1 MNAYFCRDSRQYRR
15 IAFLFGLLSAWWC
28 GCAASDRSVGV
39 AVDDRALV
47 QQRVQH
53 VFVGGVLSEDLVAT
67 VGGESITTG
76 DVATWL
82 TLFPTL
88 STQQAIEDL
97 IDVRLGSRSSDGA
110 PEVDG
115 MVEDAARQAR
125 VLHWLMRD
133 VWTLPEA
140 SPSDEAVRSIVDEPA
155 NRVLFGLPELRRV
168 SHVLLRPQE
177 EATEADKQWAR
188 EALVALREELELLP
202 AGVYA
207 EDLLA
212 AGEPLR
218 EQATAHHMTVVVDV
232 RFALPQA
239 YSGTS
244 SWQGI
249 EQADPVFAAATFDP
263 ELQVGELTEG
273 VESQFGSHL
282 ILLEEILPSTL
293 PDLATQEA
301 LARRMLRAGAINAHL
316 NAVLPALAQRAE
328 LNVDPE
334 VLDLLTQ
341 SVEQRIQMTQ
351 EIRAN
356 SLSGDD

>member
-1 MNAYFCRDSRQYRR
+1 MNAY
-15 IAFLFGLLSAWWC
+15 LFRAPRTFRFIVCLCSLLFALSS
-28 GCAASDRSVGV
+28 GCASNDRSVVV

-47 QQRVQH
+47 QQRVQQL
-53 VFVGGVLSEDLVAT
+53 FGDGVQPEDIVAT
-67 VGGESITTG
+67 VGDDSITTG

-88 STQQAIEDL
+88 STQQAIDDL
-97 IDVRLGSRSSDGA
+97 VDTRLGSQSSSGA

-133 VWTLPEA
+133 VWTSPEA
-140 SPSDEAVRSIVDEPA
+140 SPSDEAVREIVDEPA

-168 SHVLLRPQE
+168 SHVLLRPE
-177 EATEADKQWAR
+177 DEATEADKQWAR
-188 EALVALREELELLP
+188 QALVALREELLLP
-202 AGVYA
+202 GSGVYA

-212 AGEPLR
+212 SVEPLR
-218 EQATAHHMTVVVDV
+218 EQATNHQMTVVVDQ

-263 ELQVGELTEG
+263 DLQVGELTEV

-282 ILLEEILPSTL
+282 ILLEEIMPSTV
-293 PDLATQEA
+293 PDRATQEA
-301 LARRMLRAGAINAHL
+301 LARRMLRAGAINTHV

-351 EIRAN
+351 EIRTN
-356 SLSGDD
+356 SLSGSQ